1 MSFQEIS
8 SLTKEKADTYSFT
21 NEERDRILQSAIL
34 HTSDFQGIQS
44 PADKK
49 QRLEE
54 LNKKQLTLTLHS
66 TTLTEYAKVQRIP
79 RGLRIKNQPALLK
92 DNIEYLEKWQQI
104 LNKASLDLI
113 FLTIQYL
120 QPEIRKV
127 TQDITKVNEE
137 LKACL
142 AENEYVTLTAK
153 MNASIE
159 SLQAEL
165 LRSKLRK
172 FKRDTEDYS
181 MRRVY
186 SWHLEKRQTRYW
198 PRRERKQRENQAS
211 DVTSDTGE
219 SSLDSAEERR
229 QGRRNHEHW
238 NQLCCVASTLY
249 IDIAK
254 GDYNNILIAINYSQL
269 KNNME
274 CAESDLA
281 VMKRELVANPEML
294 AQCF

>member
-21 NEERDRILQSAIL
+21 NEERDRILQSDIL

-44 PADKK
+44 SADKK
-49 QRLEE
+49 QRLED

-66 TTLTEYAKVQRIP
+66 TALTEYARVQRIP

-92 DNIEYLEKWQQI
+92 DNTEYLEKWQQI

-127 TQDITKVNEE
+127 THDITKIHEE
-137 LKACL
+137 LKTCL
-142 AENEYVTLTAK
+142 AENEYITLNARI
-153 MNASIE
+153 NASIE
-159 SLQAEL
+159 SLQGEL

-181 MRRVY
+181 TKRVY
-186 SWHLEKRQTRYW
+186 SWHLERRQMRYW
-198 PRRERKQRENQAS
+198 PRRERRQRENPVS

-219 SSLDSAEERR
+219 
-229 QGRRNHEHW
+229 
-238 NQLCCVASTLY
+238 
-249 IDIAK
+249 
-254 GDYNNILIAINYSQL
+254 
-269 KNNME
+269 
-274 CAESDLA
+274 
-281 VMKRELVANPEML
+281 
-294 AQCF
+294 